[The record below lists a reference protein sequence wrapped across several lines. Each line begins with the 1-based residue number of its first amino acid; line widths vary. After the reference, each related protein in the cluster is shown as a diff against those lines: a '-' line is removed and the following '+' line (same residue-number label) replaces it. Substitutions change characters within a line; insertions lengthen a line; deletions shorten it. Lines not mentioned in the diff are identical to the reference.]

1 MQQLSF
7 YRKRCESLEL
17 EHSLRDSNQ
26 KQLKQQLSEANRKLE
41 QESER
46 FEKLLAHFEQIKE
59 KYEGHYK
66 RLNLQ

>member
-1 MQQLSF
+1 MS
-7 YRKRCESLEL
+7 YYKKRCEGLEV
-17 EHSLRDSNQ
+17 EQTLRDSNQ

-46 FEKLLAHFEQIKE
+46 FEGLLKHFEQIKE
-59 KYEGHYK
+59 KYESHYK